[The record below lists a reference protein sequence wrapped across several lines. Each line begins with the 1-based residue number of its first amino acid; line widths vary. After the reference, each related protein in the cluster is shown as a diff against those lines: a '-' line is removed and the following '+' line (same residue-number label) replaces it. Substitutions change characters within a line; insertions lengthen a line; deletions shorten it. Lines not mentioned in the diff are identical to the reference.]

1 MTTIVCFHAHPD
13 DESIGTGGT
22 IARAVAAGH
31 RVVLVLATRGERGE
45 PTPGV
50 LAEGEM
56 LWERRI
62 VETLESARLLGVERV
77 EFLGYVDS
85 GMMGEPT
92 NDFPYSFWQADVEH
106 AASRLAAILPEEDA
120 DILTVYDDFG
130 GYGHPDHIQV
140 HRVGLRAAQLAG
152 TPEVF
157 QGTMNA
163 DHIRRTIATAMAQ
176 QAADG
181 IEPPENAPTE
191 EDLDANTFGKPEVE
205 LTHAIDVSDLL
216 EVEAGLDGRPRQ
228 PDRPGLV
235 VPDHVGRGVRV
246 GVRHRVVH
254 PHRPHQGSGRAV
266 RHDPVGRGVIL
277 DLHDL
282 WSWVV
287 VIGNGLAGAWC
298 LGAHWVPALRV
309 KALWVAVVV
318 VQVTIF
324 VQVALGVYMVAVQGI
339 EAPGMHMF
347 YGFISLVTVGILY
360 AYRGQLRAQ
369 TYLLYGFGGLFL
381 MGLGIRAMFLA

>member
-22 IARAVAAGH
+22 IARAAAAGH
-31 RVVLVLATRGERGE
+31 RVVLVIATRGERGE

-62 VETLESARLLGVERV
+62 VETLESARILGVQRV

-85 GMMGEPT
+85 GMMGEAT

-106 AASRLAAILPEEDA
+106 AANRLAAILREESA
-120 DILTVYDDFG
+120 DVLTVYDDNG

-140 HRVGLRAAQLAG
+140 HRVGLRAAQMAG

-163 DHIRRTIATAMAQ
+163 DHIRRTIATVMAQ

-181 IEPPENAPTE
+181 TEPPENAPTE

-216 EVEAGLDGRPRQ
+216 DTK
-228 PDRPGLV
+228 
-235 VPDHVGRGVRV
+235 
-246 GVRHRVVH
+246 
-254 PHRPHQGSGRAV
+254 RA
-266 RHDPVGRGVIL
+266 
-277 DLHDL
+277 
-282 WSWVV
+282 S
-287 VIGNGLAGAWC
+287 
-298 LGAHWVPALRV
+298 
-309 KALWVAVVV
+309 
-318 VQVTIF
+318 
-324 VQVALGVYMVAVQGI
+324 MVAHASQI
-339 EAPGMHMF
+339 APDSWFLTMGDDAF
-347 YGFISLVTVGILY
+347 ASAFGTEWFIRTGHPRGEDAPFGTSLW
-360 AYRGQLRAQ
+360 
-369 TYLLYGFGGLFL
+369 GG
-381 MGLGIRAMFLA
+381 G